1 MKKYRLALTTAAL
14 LMAFTLNTGKAK
26 AAENDN
32 NLQDEHNIGLVAET
46 ADVRETAPLTAN
58 IAGTAATAP
67 TAGTAATAP
76 TAGTAA
82 TAPTAGTAATA
93 PTAGTAATAPT
104 AGTAVTAS
112 TAGTGATA
120 PTSSAR
126 YYYVSISVRVY
137 YSYSYS
143 YFDSYSYYRDCN
155 FLNYYYSSMMRPQRG
170 CWYFL

>member
-82 TAPTAGTAATA
+82 TAPTAGTGATA
-93 PTAGTAATAPT
+93 P
-104 AGTAVTAS
+104 

>member
-58 IAGTAATAP
+58 IAATAATAP

-76 TAGTAA
+76 TA
-82 TAPTAGTAATA
+82 AGTAATA
-93 PTAGTAATAPT
+93 PTAGTATTAPT
-104 AGTAVTAS
+104 AGTAVTAP

-120 PTSSAR
+120 PTSSTR

-143 YFDSYSYYRDCN
+143 YFGSYSYYRDCN
-155 FLNYYYSSMMRPQRG
+155 FLNYYYSSIMCPQG
-170 CWYFL
+170 VCWYFL

>member
-32 NLQDEHNIGLVAET
+32 NLQDEHNIVLVAET

-58 IAGTAATAP
+58 IAATAAPAPTAGIAATAP

-93 PTAGTAATAPT
+93 PTAGTAATA
-104 AGTAVTAS
+104 
-112 TAGTGATA
+112 
-120 PTSSAR
+120 
-126 YYYVSISVRVY
+126 
-137 YSYSYS
+137 
-143 YFDSYSYYRDCN
+143 
-155 FLNYYYSSMMRPQRG
+155 
-170 CWYFL
+170 

>member
-1 MKKYRLALTTAAL
+1 MKKYRLVLTTAAL

-104 AGTAVTAS
+104 AGT
-112 TAGTGATA
+112 GATA
-120 PTSSAR
+120 PTSSTR

-155 FLNYYYSSMMRPQRG
+155 FLNYYYSSMMRPQRV

>member
-1 MKKYRLALTTAAL
+1 MKKYRLVLTTAAL

-82 TAPTAGTAATA
+82 TAPTAGT
-93 PTAGTAATAPT
+93 
-104 AGTAVTAS
+104 
-112 TAGTGATA
+112 GATA
-120 PTSSAR
+120 PTSSTR

-155 FLNYYYSSMMRPQRG
+155 FLNYYYSSMMRPQRV

>member
-46 ADVRETAPLTAN
+46 APLTAN
-58 IAGTAATAP
+58 IAATAATAPTAGIAATAP

-82 TAPTAGTAATA
+82 TAP
-93 PTAGTAATAPT
+93 
-104 AGTAVTAS
+104 

>member
-1 MKKYRLALTTAAL
+1 MKKYGLALTTAAL

-32 NLQDEHNIGLVAET
+32 NLQNEHNIGLVAET
-46 ADVRETAPLTAN
+46 ADVKETAPLTAS
-58 IAGTAATAP
+58 IAGTAATAS

-104 AGTAVTAS
+104 AP
-112 TAGTGATA
+112 TA
-120 PTSSAR
+120 PTSSTR

-143 YFDSYSYYRDCN
+143 YFGSYSYYRGCN
-155 FLNYYYSSMMRPQRG
+155 FLNYYYSSMMRPQRV

>member
-32 NLQDEHNIGLVAET
+32 NLQDEHNIVLVAET

-58 IAGTAATAP
+58 IAATAAPAP
-67 TAGTAATAP
+67 TAGIA
-76 TAGTAA
+76 
-82 TAPTAGTAATA
+82 
-93 PTAGTAATAPT
+93 
-104 AGTAVTAS
+104 
-112 TAGTGATA
+112 ATA
-120 PTSSAR
+120 PTSSTR

-155 FLNYYYSSMMRPQRG
+155 FLNYYYSSMMRPQRV

>member
-67 TAGTAATAP
+67 TAGIAATAP

-93 PTAGTAATAPT
+93 PTS
-104 AGTAVTAS
+104 S
-112 TAGTGATA
+112 T
-120 PTSSAR
+120 R

-143 YFDSYSYYRDCN
+143 YFGSYSYYRDCN
-155 FLNYYYSSMMRPQRG
+155 FLNYYYSSIMCPQG
-170 CWYFL
+170 VCWYFL

>member
-82 TAPTAGTAATA
+82 TAPTAGTAPTA
-93 PTAGTAATAPT
+93 PTAGI
-104 AGTAVTAS
+104 
-112 TAGTGATA
+112 A
-120 PTSSAR
+120 PTSSTR

-143 YFDSYSYYRDCN
+143 YSYFGSYSYYRDCN
-155 FLNYYYSSMMRPQRG
+155 FLNYYYSSMMRPQRV

>member
-32 NLQDEHNIGLVAET
+32 NLQNAHNIGLVAET
-46 ADVRETAPLTAN
+46 AEVKATAPLTAN

-82 TAPTAGTAATA
+82 TAPTAGI
-93 PTAGTAATAPT
+93 
-104 AGTAVTAS
+104 
-112 TAGTGATA
+112 A
-120 PTSSAR
+120 PTSSTR

-143 YFDSYSYYRDCN
+143 YFGSYSYYRGCN
-155 FLNYYYSSMMRPQRG
+155 FLNYYYSSMMRPQRV

>member
-1 MKKYRLALTTAAL
+1 MKKYRLVLTTAAL

-76 TAGTAA
+76 TAGAAA
-82 TAPTAGTAATA
+82 TAP
-93 PTAGTAATAPT
+93 
-104 AGTAVTAS
+104 

-120 PTSSAR
+120 PTSSTR

-155 FLNYYYSSMMRPQRG
+155 FLNYSYSSMMRPQRV

>member
-1 MKKYRLALTTAAL
+1 MKKYRLALTTAVL
-14 LMAFTLNTGKAK
+14 LLAFTLNTGKAK

-32 NLQDEHNIGLVAET
+32 NLQNEHNIGLVAET
-46 ADVRETAPLTAN
+46 ADVKETAPLTVN
-58 IAGTAATAP
+58 IAGTTVTAP

-104 AGTAVTAS
+104 A
-112 TAGTGATA
+112 
-120 PTSSAR
+120 PTSSTR

-143 YFDSYSYYRDCN
+143 YFGSYSYYRGCN
-155 FLNYYYSSMMRPQRG
+155 FLNYYYSSMMRPQRV

>member
-93 PTAGTAATAPT
+93 PTAGTGATAP
-104 AGTAVTAS
+104 

>member
-1 MKKYRLALTTAAL
+1 MKKYRLALTTATL
-14 LMAFTLNTGKAK
+14 LMAFTLNTGKVK

-32 NLQDEHNIGLVAET
+32 NLQNEHNIGLVAET
-46 ADVRETAPLTAN
+46 ADVKETAPLTVN
-58 IAGTAATAP
+58 IAGTTVTAPTAGTAATAPTASTAATAP

-82 TAPTAGTAATA
+82 TAPTA
-93 PTAGTAATAPT
+93 
-104 AGTAVTAS
+104 
-112 TAGTGATA
+112 
-120 PTSSAR
+120 PTSSTR

-143 YFDSYSYYRDCN
+143 YFGSHSYYRGCN
-155 FLNYYYSSMMRPQRG
+155 FLNYYYSSMMRPQRV

>member
-104 AGTAVTAS
+104 AGI
-112 TAGTGATA
+112 A
-120 PTSSAR
+120 PTSSTR

-143 YFDSYSYYRDCN
+143 YSYFGSYSYYRDCN
-155 FLNYYYSSMMRPQRG
+155 FLNYYYSSMMRPQRV

>member
-67 TAGTAATAP
+67 TAGIAATAP

-93 PTAGTAATAPT
+93 STAGTAATAPT
-104 AGTAVTAS
+104 SS
-112 TAGTGATA
+112 T
-120 PTSSAR
+120 R

-143 YFDSYSYYRDCN
+143 YFGSYSYYRDCN
-155 FLNYYYSSMMRPQRG
+155 FLNYYYSSIMCPQG
-170 CWYFL
+170 VCWYFL

>member
-1 MKKYRLALTTAAL
+1 MKKYRLALTTAVL
-14 LMAFTLNTGKAK
+14 LLAFTLNTGKAK

-32 NLQDEHNIGLVAET
+32 NLQNEHNIGLVAET
-46 ADVRETAPLTAN
+46 ADVKETAPLTVN
-58 IAGTAATAP
+58 IAGTTVTAP

-82 TAPTAGTAATA
+82 TAPTAGTVPTA
-93 PTAGTAATAPT
+93 P
-104 AGTAVTAS
+104 
-112 TAGTGATA
+112 TA
-120 PTSSAR
+120 PTSSTR

-143 YFDSYSYYRDCN
+143 YFGSYSYYRGCN
-155 FLNYYYSSMMRPQRG
+155 FLNYYYSSMMRPQRV

>member
-1 MKKYRLALTTAAL
+1 MKKYRLVLTTAAL

-104 AGTAVTAS
+104 AGT
-112 TAGTGATA
+112 GATA
-120 PTSSAR
+120 PTSSTR

-155 FLNYYYSSMMRPQRG
+155 FLNYSYSSMMRPQRV

>member
-76 TAGTAA
+76 TAGTACA
-82 TAPTAGTAATA
+82 VAG
-93 PTAGTAATAPT
+93 
-104 AGTAVTAS
+104 
-112 TAGTGATA
+112 
-120 PTSSAR
+120 
-126 YYYVSISVRVY
+126 SV
-137 YSYSYS
+137 
-143 YFDSYSYYRDCN
+143 
-155 FLNYYYSSMMRPQRG
+155 
-170 CWYFL
+170 